1 MGWMGTNGQLLH
13 VLRTFR
19 ADTDDQGRFLIVG
32 EMPATFL
39 GIGGENSEVVVSDEV
54 KCLIGGQEVS
64 VAHLCNQTSYGV
76 RNITVIGGG

>member
-1 MGWMGTNGQLLH
+1 MGWMGTNGELRH
-13 VLRTFR
+13 VLRVFGAER
-19 ADTDDQGRFLIVG
+19 DEQGRFLIVG
-32 EMPATFL
+32 DMPATFL
-39 GIGGENSEVVVSDEV
+39 GMGGENADVVVSDDV